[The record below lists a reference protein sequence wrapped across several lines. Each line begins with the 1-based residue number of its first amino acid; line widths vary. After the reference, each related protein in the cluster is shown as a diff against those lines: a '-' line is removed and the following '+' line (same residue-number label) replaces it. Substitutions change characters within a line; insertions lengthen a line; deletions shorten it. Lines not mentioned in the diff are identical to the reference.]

1 MLYRCYNAEKSDV
14 RKLIALKILLIH
26 PPWLRFFGS
35 CLPVPPLP
43 LDYIAASVRERLP
56 EMEIEIYNADF
67 APNLVPPVA
76 NDLFT
81 AGHERYRAR
90 LHDDNDPVWKEI
102 RQQIIDYAPDLV
114 GVSAMTASFPS
125 AVQILKIAKEVN
137 PQIVTVLGGRHP
149 TALPELSLK
158 SAPADFVVV
167 GDGEETFCDLL
178 ENLDSPEQVT
188 GIAYSDNNGKIVI
201 NPPRVRKIAI
211 DDYPLPVFES
221 KLQRYGFEDRSKSE
235 FFTWSVLSARGCP
248 FQCVY
253 CATEHQVRFRSIE
266 NVMQEIRLMKNRYGI
281 THFCFED
288 DTFSLRADRLKQL
301 CAALA
306 AENVK
311 WSCVTRVDTLTEEL
325 VQIMQK
331 SGCTQVF
338 LGIETG
344 SAKTLERIRKK
355 ISLEQVETA
364 LNLFK
369 RHGIPA
375 MGFFIIGFHWE
386 TFADMKA
393 TVDLIKRLP
402 LDSFQINIATP
413 LPGTALFHELT
424 ESGRLNP
431 EKIDWSQFH
440 QGSYNMNFSDFPQQ
454 HWEKMLEHLQKR
466 AFSLLKK
473 KVIRLN
479 LRRLLSDPKFIVKKL
494 WNRFKANPRLL
505 NWFVE
510 SKKAVTESQGS
521 AHE

>member
-1 MLYRCYNAEKSDV
+1 
-14 RKLIALKILLIH
+14 
-26 PPWLRFFGS
+26 
-35 CLPVPPLP
+35 
-43 LDYIAASVRERLP
+43 
-56 EMEIEIYNADF
+56 
-67 APNLVPPVA
+67 
-76 NDLFT
+76 
-81 AGHERYRAR
+81 
-90 LHDDNDPVWKEI
+90 
-102 RQQIIDYAPDLV
+102 
-114 GVSAMTASFPS
+114 
-125 AVQILKIAKEVN
+125 
-137 PQIVTVLGGRHP
+137 
-149 TALPELSLK
+149 
-158 SAPADFVVV
+158 
-167 GDGEETFCDLL
+167 
-178 ENLDSPEQVT
+178 
-188 GIAYSDNNGKIVI
+188 DNNGKIVI

-369 RHGIPA
+369 RYNIPA

-431 EKIDWSQFH
+431 EKIDWSQLH